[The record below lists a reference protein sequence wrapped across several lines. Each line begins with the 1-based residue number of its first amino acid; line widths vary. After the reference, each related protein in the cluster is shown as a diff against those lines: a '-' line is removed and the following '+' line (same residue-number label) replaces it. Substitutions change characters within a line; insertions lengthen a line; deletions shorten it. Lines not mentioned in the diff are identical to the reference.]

1 MPKPEA
7 APAPAPAGPRFE
19 TLWAAVV
26 YTAMTLALGFPALT
40 GKFLV
45 SPPSDQYLAGY
56 AFREFAATTMKQG
69 GGFPLWNP
77 YLMGGLPYVAAM
89 HGDTFYPTFLLRAV
103 MPTDAAM
110 TWGYMLHVVLAGL
123 FTFVFL
129 RRAVGLSFY
138 SALVAGLA
146 YAAGGNL
153 AGLVSPGHDG
163 KMYVATLLPLVLFF
177 VHRAVRDG
185 RAWAWGAIALSI
197 TLAILTPHPQLVQY
211 LLLVAGTYALYAA
224 FGSNADGVTLSRRVA
239 LGRLGLAAGAVA
251 LGFLGS
257 AIQYWP
263 VLEYTPWSP
272 RAGGKGWEHAI
283 SFSMPPE
290 ELINTYLPQFSGI
303 LFGYYGR
310 NGFHFHSEYIGAA
323 VLPLVGLA
331 FGGRL
336 PASRKQVWFW
346 TAVLVVAT
354 LWALGGHTPFFSIVY
369 ALVPGTK
376 YFRAP
381 STMLYVVSFCTA
393 VLAGFGVERALRRG
407 LSTRYVLAW
416 AGVATGVALMA
427 TGGMLT
433 NLAGSF
439 ALPQLASKVDENAT
453 ALTLGAWRSLVAA
466 TAALGVLYAAGRR
479 RLTLQTAGTLL
490 TVVVALDLWSVLRL
504 YWDFS
509 APAAQLYAAD
519 ATVEYLRAQRDSA
532 RVLAL
537 PMDEAGPIAYHDP
550 FLKGDGLMTYRV
562 RQTTGYHGN
571 ELGRYDRLLE
581 GDGQSNPIVN
591 PNFWRLT
598 NTRFVLTNVAEFP
611 IPGATRV
618 AGPVRNVAGTMTYLY
633 RLPGDNP
640 PAWVTPLAVRAPDDN
655 VLATVLDPRFD
666 VGRVALFD
674 TSVAVPTQPVPAQLP
689 APLDMRVRVNA
700 WQPGHITLALDRPA
714 PASATL
720 VVSENFYPGWVARVD
735 GRPTPVGRADLT
747 LIGVPLAAG
756 ARAVELTFT
765 SPRYERGGAVTL
777 AAVTAALLLVVG
789 GVLVEQRRSAKRG
802 SLVAA

>member
-123 FTFVFL
+123 FTLVFL

-381 STMLYVVSFCTA
+381 STMLYVVSFATA
-393 VLAGFGVERALRRG
+393 VLAGFGVDRALAGELRP
-407 LSTRYVLAW
+407 RYVALW
-416 AGVATGVALMA
+416 AGFGALVALLATTGALTNVATG
-427 TGGMLT
+427 
-433 NLAGSF
+433 LAP
-439 ALPQLASKVDENAT
+439 AELAPVVEGNAA
-453 ALTLGAWRSLVAA
+453 ALTLGAWRSLLMVVAVLGA
-466 TAALGVLYAAGRR
+466 LLAAARGRLRPAAAGIAV
-479 RLTLQTAGTLL
+479 TAI
-490 TVVVALDLWSVLRL
+490 VAVALWSVVRA
-504 YWDFS
+504 YWQFVP
-509 APAAQLYAAD
+509 PASRTFASDPAIN
-519 ATVEYLRAQRDSA
+519 YLRTQTDSG

-537 PMDEAGPIAYHDP
+537 PLSSDVGIGRDP
-550 FLKGDGLMTYRV
+550 FVLYDALMAHGV
-562 RQTTGYHGN
+562 RLTLGYHGN
-571 ELGRYDRLLE
+571 ELGRYQQLYGGE
-581 GDGQSNPIVN
+581 GERASVGN

-598 NTRFVLTNVAEFP
+598 NTRFFYTNAPELP
-611 IPGATRV
+611 IPGAARV
-618 AGPVRNVAGTMTYLY
+618 AGPVRNAFGTMIYVY

-640 PAWVTPLAVRAPDDN
+640 PAWVTPLAVKAADDN

-674 TSVAVPTQPVPAQLP
+674 TAAGVATQPVPAQLP
-689 APLDMRVRVNA
+689 TPLDLRVTVASR
-700 WQPGHITLALDRPA
+700 QPGRIALALDRPA
-714 PASATL
+714 PGGATL
-720 VVSENFYPGWVARVD
+720 VMSENYYPGWTAHVD
-735 GRPTPVGRADLT
+735 GRPAPVGRADLT
-747 LIGVPLAAG
+747 LIGVPLPAG
-756 ARAVELTFT
+756 ARRVELTFT
-765 SPRYERGGAVTL
+765 SPRYERGRAITL
-777 AAVTAALLLVVG
+777 AALGL
-789 GVLVEQRRSAKRG
+789 
-802 SLVAA
+802 SLVLGAGGIVVERRRRVDKSVAG

>member
-1 MPKPEA
+1 MPTPEA

-19 TLWAAVV
+19 TLWAATV
-26 YTAMTLALGFPALT
+26 YVAITLALGFPALG

-45 SPPSDQYLAGY
+45 TPPSDQYLAGY
-56 AFREFAATTMKQG
+56 AFREFAAATMKAGQ
-69 GGFPLWNP
+69 GFPLWNP
-77 YLMGGLPYVAAM
+77 YLMGGMPYVAAM

-103 MPTDAAM
+103 LPTDVAM

-123 FTFVFL
+123 FTFLFL

-146 YAAGGNL
+146 YAAGGNV

-163 KMYVATLLPLVLFF
+163 KLYVATLLPLVLFF

-185 RAWAWGAIALSI
+185 RAWAYGAIAISV

-211 LLLVAGTYALYAA
+211 LLLLSGVYALYAA
-224 FGSNADGVTLSRRVA
+224 LGRGADGVTTPRRVA
-239 LGRLGLAAGAVA
+239 VGRLGFAAVA
-251 LGFLGS
+251 VGIGVLGS

-290 ELINTYLPQFSGI
+290 ELINTYVPQFSGI

-331 FGGRL
+331 FGGP
-336 PASRKQVWFW
+336 PANRRQVWFW
-346 TAVLVVAT
+346 SGALAVAT
-354 LWALGGHTPFFSIVY
+354 LWALGGYTPFFSIVY

-381 STMLYVVSFCTA
+381 STMLYVVSFGTA

-407 LSTRYVLAW
+407 VSVRYVLAW
-416 AGVATGVALMA
+416 VGVATAIALMA
-427 TGGMLT
+427 TAGMLT

-439 ALPQLASKVDENAT
+439 ALPQLAAKVDENAT
-453 ALTLGAWRSLVAA
+453 ALTLGAWRSLAA
-466 TAALGVLYAAGRR
+466 VVAALGVLYAADRR
-479 RLTLQTAGTLL
+479 RLTPQTAGLLL
-490 TVVVALDLWSVLRL
+490 TAVVALDLWSVVRQ
-504 YWDFS
+504 YWGFS
-509 APAAQLYAAD
+509 APASAVYASD
-519 ATVEYLRAQRDSA
+519 PTVAYLRAQTDSG
-532 RVLAL
+532 RVLTL
-537 PMDEAGPIAYHDP
+537 PLDDGGPVAYHDP
-550 FLKGDGLMTYRV
+550 FLKGDALMTYRV
-562 RQTTGYHGN
+562 RQTLGYHGN
-571 ELGRYDRLLE
+571 ELGRYQRLYE
-581 GDGQSNPIVN
+581 GDGQSNPAVN

-598 NTRFVLTNVAEFP
+598 NTRFVLTNLAELP
-611 IPGATRV
+611 LPGATRV
-618 AGPVRNVAGTMTYLY
+618 AGPVRNAAGTMSYLY

-674 TSVAVPTQPVPAQLP
+674 TAAAVPTQPVPTQLP
-689 APLDMRVRVNA
+689 APLELRVRVSA
-700 WQPGHITLALDRPA
+700 WQPGHIVLALDRPA
-714 PASATL
+714 PAGATL
-720 VVSENFYPGWVARVD
+720 VVSENYYPGWSARVD
-735 GRPTPVGRADLT
+735 GRAAALGRADLS
-747 LIGVPLAAG
+747 LIGVPLSAG
-756 ARAVELTFT
+756 ARAVELTFA
-765 SPRYERGGAVTL
+765 SPRYDRGRAITVAALAASVLLIVAGVVVDRRRRPQLGGA
-777 AAVTAALLLVVG
+777 AGA
-789 GVLVEQRRSAKRG
+789 
-802 SLVAA
+802 